1 MLPEGITSSF
11 ELVFAVDDIGNGTG
25 IVIEISDANNTATQ
39 EVTLLVS
46 PIIPAL
52 EALLVCNEGFSQG
65 TFDLN
70 PVLNELMG
78 TAMIEV
84 TAHETMEEAESGN
97 NAIISTGNY
106 QTLTPRTIYM
116 RIENEPC
123 PSIAPLTLTVENCP
137 PTVYNFISANEDGWN
152 DYFFVKGLRNI
163 FLDFKIEIFNRWG
176 KLIWTGSQQTEDWRG
191 ETTEPIEWNGTIS
204 ADGTYYYVIHLNDPN
219 YRTPLQGYLYIT
231 R

>member
-1 MLPEGITSSF
+1 V
-11 ELVFAVDDIGNGTG
+11 EL
-25 IVIEISDANNTATQ
+25 
-39 EVTLLVS
+39 
-46 PIIPAL
+46 
-52 EALLVCNEGFSQG
+52 
-65 TFDLN
+65 
-70 PVLNELMG
+70 
-78 TAMIEV
+78 
-84 TAHETMEEAESGN
+84 
-97 NAIISTGNY
+97 
-106 QTLTPRTIYM
+106 LT
-116 RIENEPC
+116 
-123 PSIAPLTLTVENCP
+123 ENCP